1 VNGTSGL
8 TDFHS
13 HLMPGVDDG
22 AKKPED
28 AAAALGAFRDDG
40 VTQIIT
46 TPHFM
51 GSLTQLPA
59 KLEDRLAQLDAG
71 WQQLREMVDV
81 DAAKHPGEALRVERG
96 VEVMLDVPDPDLSDP
111 RLRLAG
117 TDFVL
122 VEFAGL
128 QLPPMNAEFA
138 VVALRQKGWFPVIAH
153 PERYR
158 NLSDYAQLVRF
169 KEAGALLQV
178 NAGSLFGDHGKTAA
192 THAMS
197 ILTLGLADFVSSDYH
212 ARGTPRRV
220 DFGRSL
226 ADAGFAEQ
234 GELLGAVNPARLLNG
249 EWPLPVPP
257 FTTPEADTAATSVA
271 EKARP
276 GWTRLFGGR

>member
-1 VNGTSGL
+1 MSVR

-22 AKKPED
+22 ARKPED
-28 AAAALGAFRDDG
+28 AAAALGAFRSEE
-40 VTQIIT
+40 TLQLIT

-51 GSLTQLPA
+51 GSLTHRPE

-71 WQQLREMVDV
+71 WARLREVLSVD
-81 DAAKHPGEALRVERG
+81 DARHPDARFRVERG

-138 VVALRQKGWFPVIAH
+138 VRALRAQGWRPVIAH

-158 NLSDYAQLVRF
+158 NLSDYGQLVRF
-169 KEAGALLQV
+169 REAGAFLQV
-178 NAGSLFGDHGKTAA
+178 NAGSIFGDHGKTAA
-192 THAMS
+192 THAMA
-197 ILTLGLADFVSSDYH
+197 IMTMGLADYVSSDYH
-212 ARGTPRRV
+212 ARGTPRRA

-234 GELLGAVNPARLLNG
+234 AELLGSVNPGRLLAG
-249 EWPLPVPP
+249 ELPLPVPP
-257 FTTPEADTAATSVA
+257 FTAPE
-271 EKARP
+271 
-276 GWTRLFGGR
+276 GGE